1 MSSGEKINTLEKL
14 GIDAS
19 RVNRYLAY
27 PRKVPIW
34 KVSFKLPQ
42 DCYINRGEDN
52 SDIALEIENMEGFGI
67 VPSLSKGEAFRRLK
81 ILIPDFILKGE
92 IFRI

>member
-1 MSSGEKINTLEKL
+1 MSSAEIINTLERL
-14 GIDAS
+14 VIDAS

-67 VPSLSKGEAFRRLK
+67 VPSLSKEEAFRRLK
-81 ILIPDFILKGE
+81 ILIPDFTLKGE